1 MNKNKSGV
9 GVYCR
14 EMVLI
19 TISPISFT
27 VTYLT
32 LKYIL
37 INSNRRLG
45 YPIRELLRK

>member
-19 TISPISFT
+19 TILLISFT

-32 LKYIL
+32 LKYML
-37 INSNRRLG
+37 ISNNSGLG
-45 YPIRELLRK
+45 YTIWELLRK